1 MYNDERNLYHY
12 TYRKDG
18 AEPTFGETLHPS
30 GGPQSGPQGPVQE
43 MKRVKKDR
51 LGLKFAALALSCALL
66 GGAAGGGAVWA
77 ASRLSL
83 PPMRSAL

>member
-66 GGAAGGGAVWA
+66 GGAAGDRKSVV
-77 ASRLSL
+77 
-83 PPMRSAL
+83 